1 MANLCS
7 HRKCWK
13 AWLKVNLEELHALY
27 FQNCFRVWNRNR
39 GEVDWHDSLENSKV
53 IYVDRNSKERA
64 QRLYTTYSLGCLGAE
79 EDQVF
84 VRRYGMAE
92 LPYTDPLST
101 GYQCIHEEG
110 YDAYE
115 ITSGEEEY
123 LDLEDA
129 EASESDAEASESSDQ
144 DMEQEQEP

>member
-1 MANLCS
+1 M
-7 HRKCWK
+7 
-13 AWLKVNLEELHALY
+13 
-27 FQNCFRVWNRNR
+27 
-39 GEVDWHDSLENSKV
+39 
-53 IYVDRNSKERA
+53 
-64 QRLYTTYSLGCLGAE
+64 
-79 EDQVF
+79 F

-115 ITSGEEEY
+115 MTSGEEEY

-129 EASESDAEASESSDQ
+129 ELNEESSDE
-144 DMEQEQEP
+144 DMEVEEEEEEH

>member
-1 MANLCS
+1 MDNLCS

-13 AWLKVNLEELHALY
+13 SWLNVNLEELPALY
-27 FQNCFRVWNRNR
+27 LQNCYRVWNRNR
-39 GEVDWHDSLENSKV
+39 GEINWLHSRENSKL
-53 IYVDRNSKERA
+53 IYVDRNSQEQA

-115 ITSGEEEY
+115 MTSGEEEY

-129 EASESDAEASESSDQ
+129 ELNEESSDQ
-144 DMEQEQEP
+144 DMQIEEEEEH